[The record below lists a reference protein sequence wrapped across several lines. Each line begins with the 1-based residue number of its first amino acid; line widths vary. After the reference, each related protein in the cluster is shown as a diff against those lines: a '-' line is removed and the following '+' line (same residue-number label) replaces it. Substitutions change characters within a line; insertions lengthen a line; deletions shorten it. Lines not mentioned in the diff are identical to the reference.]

1 MPILRYFL
9 APTVGTPTAVVAPR
23 RRVRNM
29 LQEGFYAQQAPPQ
42 PFQSQQQSQQQA
54 LQEPEPSSPEE
65 QKQARY
71 KEFINQPVTGNYIQ
85 EQLAKYAGRS
95 APPELQPGQRVRS
108 ANSELVQP
116 SNFQSYYESLD
127 LIGRSGQEQLNAAN
141 AQAAHR
147 RLAALKPVTN
157 NNDGGGGGDAS
168 PNQLQFS
175 GGGNVASWIDQAAN
189 ILNGIGIGLSQA
201 DKNAISIMIQHES
214 GGNPNAINNWDSNAA
229 AGIPSKGL
237 MQTIDPT
244 FNSHKLAGYNDIYN
258 PVHNIIAGVRYAIN
272 RYGSISNVPGIR
284 NLNSGRGYVGY

>member
-1 MPILRYFL
+1 MPILRSFL
-9 APTVGTPTAVVAPR
+9 APTVGVPTAVVAPR
-23 RRVRNM
+23 RRARNM
-29 LQEGFYAQQAPPQ
+29 LQEGFYEQQAPPQ
-42 PFQSQQQSQQQA
+42 YKQQA
-54 LQEPEPSSPEE
+54 LQEESSEPEPSSPEQ

-116 SNFQSYYESLD
+116 SNFQSYYDSLD
-127 LIGRSGQEQLNAAN
+127 LIGKSGQEQLNAAN

-147 RLAALKPVTN
+147 RLAAMQTVN
-157 NNDGGGGGDAS
+157 NNGGGGGGNAS
-168 PNQLQFS
+168 SNQLQFS
-175 GGGNVASWIDQAAN
+175 GGGDVASWIDQAAG
-189 ILNGIGIGLSQA
+189 ILNGIGIGLSQS
-201 DKNAISIMIQHES
+201 DKNAISIMIKHES

-229 AGIPSKGL
+229 AGTPSKGL

-244 FNSHKLAGYNDIYN
+244 FNSNKLPGYNDIYN

-284 NLNSGRGYVGY
+284 NLNSGSGYVGY